1 MKKKYDSIIYP
12 YSKISRLPH
21 FLQTLA
27 LIIRHLTSRR
37 PTYIHEF
44 DGVATVHNLACL
56 KDPKFEYA
64 LKEATLAGGF
74 DFQIY
79 MRQHQAIWCAETALR
94 LNETG
99 SFVELGTAKGYT
111 ITTVLSSLDY
121 QGKDLTKIP
130 VYLFD
135 TFSNSATDSRGFQ
148 HSKFGK
154 NIYYAE
160 SFEQARN
167 NFLQFPNVTL
177 TQGILPESL
186 NGIEIE
192 SISFLHI
199 DLNAPEV
206 EIECLKSLWD
216 RILPGGIILIDD
228 FAYSGYDYTNKLF
241 NELGLQLGVSIL
253 TTAYG
258 PGIIIK

>member
-1 MKKKYDSIIYP
+1 MKKYDSIIYP

-21 FLQTLA
+21 FLQTPA
-27 LIIRHLTSRR
+27 LVIRHFISKR
-37 PTYIHEF
+37 PTYVYEF
-44 DGVATVHNLACL
+44 DGVATAHNLACL
-56 KDPKFEYA
+56 KDPKFEYSLQKA
-64 LKEATLAGGF
+64 ILSGGF
-74 DFQIY
+74 DYQIY

-94 LNETG
+94 LNAG
-99 SFVELGTAKGYT
+99 SSFVELGTAKGYT
-111 ITTVLSSLDY
+111 MTTVLSSMEY
-121 QGKDLTKIP
+121 QGKDISKIR

-135 TFSNSATDSRGFQ
+135 TFSNSATDSRGIQ

-160 SFEQARN
+160 TFEQARN
-167 NFLQFPNVTL
+167 NFQNFPNVRL
-177 TQGILPESL
+177 IQGTLPESL
-186 NGIEIE
+186 KEIEIE

-206 EIECLKSLWD
+206 EIECLKSLWEY
-216 RILPGGIILIDD
+216 ILPGGIILIDD
-228 FAYSGYDYTNKLF
+228 FAYNGYDYTNRLF
-241 NELGLQLGVSIL
+241 NELSLQLGVSIL

>member
-21 FLQTLA
+21 FLQALA
-27 LIIRHLTSRR
+27 LIIRHFTSKR

-44 DGVATVHNLACL
+44 DGVATAHNLACL
-56 KDPKFEYA
+56 KDPKFEYS
-64 LKEATLAGGF
+64 LQEAILAGGF
-74 DFQIY
+74 DYQIY

-94 LNETG
+94 LNDAG

-111 ITTVLSSLDY
+111 MTTILSSMDY
-121 QGKDLTKIP
+121 QGKDLAKIP

-167 NFLQFPNVTL
+167 IFLRFPNVRL
-177 TQGILPESL
+177 IQGTLPESL
-186 NGIEIE
+186 NEIE
-192 SISFLHI
+192 LEPISFLHI
-199 DLNAPEV
+199 DLNAAEV
-206 EIECLKSLWD
+206 EIECLKLLWD
-216 RILPGGIILIDD
+216 HILPGGIILIDD
-228 FAYSGYDYTNKLF
+228 FAYNGYDYTNRLF
-241 NELGLQLGVSIL
+241 SELCLQLGVSIL